1 MKMTLAEALEAIHRG
16 ETPEQYEKRVRKIRR
31 LSEELFDLRDAL
43 DILDDESRPRTEKDL
58 LRAAEKR
65 ARMQNVKEMLERLS

>member
-1 MKMTLAEALEAIHRG
+1 MKMTLAEALEAIQRG

-65 ARMQNVKEMLERLS
+65 ARMQKVKEMLERLS

>member
-16 ETPEQYEKRVRKIRR
+16 ETPEQYEKRVRKIRL

-65 ARMQNVKEMLERLS
+65 ARMQKVKEMLERLS